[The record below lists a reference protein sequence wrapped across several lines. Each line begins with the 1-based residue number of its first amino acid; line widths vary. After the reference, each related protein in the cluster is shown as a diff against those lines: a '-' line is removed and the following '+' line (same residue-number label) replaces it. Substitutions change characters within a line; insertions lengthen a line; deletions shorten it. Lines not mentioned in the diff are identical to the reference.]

1 MNISSIM
8 NTASSGMRAQTNRFA
23 ATANNVANLNTPGYS
38 RIDPSTMTTDEGQPS
53 DLATE
58 MTDMMQSAQGYK
70 ANAIV
75 FETGADL
82 WQLLATIKRD

>member
-38 RIDPSTMTTDEGQPS
+38 RIDPSTMTTDEGQPA

-58 MTDMMQSAQGYK
+58 MELIKHPFRSGIKAQKG
-70 ANAIV
+70 V
-75 FETGADL
+75 EF
-82 WQLLATIKRD
+82 

>member
-23 ATANNVANLNTPGYS
+23 AVANNVANLSTPGYS
-38 RIDPSTMTTDEGQPS
+38 RVDPATLTTDEGQPA

-58 MTDMMQSAQGYK
+58 MTDMMQATQAYK
-70 ANAIV
+70 ANAVV

-82 WQLLATIKRD
+82 WQWLATIKRD

>member
-8 NTASSGMRAQTNRFA
+8 NTASSGMRAQTNRF
-23 ATANNVANLNTPGYS
+23 TANNVANLNTPGYS
-38 RIDPSTMTTDEGQPS
+38 RIDPSTMTTDEGQPA